1 MSKFTPPN
9 SSSQLDQV
17 HDGDAET
24 TPDGEKERGYMCGGV
39 EFDLRVVNNGMMSK
53 HTRDDGWM
61 GLVVFEAPLKTTDAK
76 KASE

>member
-24 TPDGEKERGYMCGGV
+24 TPDGERKGV
-39 EFDLRVVNNGMMSK
+39 ICAVEWSS
-53 HTRDDGWM
+53 T
-61 GLVVFEAPLKTTDAK
+61 
-76 KASE
+76 